1 MKLSNEKLEEL
12 KLEIINYIR
21 RKIKEIGADRI
32 VIGLSGGK
40 DSSVCL
46 KLSTLAL
53 TSEKVTGLI
62 IPDGKRDGIELAEG
76 IAKSLNVDYKIL
88 DINKITREIKNLVE
102 SAGSNYSDQSKI
114 NTPSRVRM
122 TLLYA
127 YAQSNNGAV
136 LNTSNLSEDW
146 VGYSTIYGD
155 AAGAFSPL
163 ASLTTDEV
171 VQLGLYIGLDEKFVN
186 PIPSDGLTG
195 KTDEEVLGFSY
206 KELNDYIREG
216 IEPEARIKEKID
228 RLNRN
233 SRFKFKKID
242 MFNSK
247 LPIAIEDIANI
258 YDFEEWFYDR

>member
-88 DINKITREIKNLVE
+88 DINKITR
-102 SAGSNYSDQSKI
+102 
-114 NTPSRVRM
+114 R
-122 TLLYA
+122 
-127 YAQSNNGAV
+127 
-136 LNTSNLSEDW
+136 
-146 VGYSTIYGD
+146 
-155 AAGAFSPL
+155 
-163 ASLTTDEV
+163 
-171 VQLGLYIGLDEKFVN
+171 
-186 PIPSDGLTG
+186 
-195 KTDEEVLGFSY
+195 
-206 KELNDYIREG
+206 
-216 IEPEARIKEKID
+216 
-228 RLNRN
+228 
-233 SRFKFKKID
+233 
-242 MFNSK
+242 
-247 LPIAIEDIANI
+247 
-258 YDFEEWFYDR
+258 

>member
-155 AAGAFSPL
+155 AAGAFL
-163 ASLTTDEV
+163 LLQV
-171 VQLGLYIGLDEKFVN
+171 
-186 PIPSDGLTG
+186 
-195 KTDEEVLGFSY
+195 
-206 KELNDYIREG
+206 
-216 IEPEARIKEKID
+216 
-228 RLNRN
+228 
-233 SRFKFKKID
+233 
-242 MFNSK
+242 
-247 LPIAIEDIANI
+247 
-258 YDFEEWFYDR
+258 